1 MEYISASITTLST
14 TSIVLLFVAFL
25 VGTLL
30 FMEGVSD
37 AFDEDK
43 TAFKGCYTAGFVIL
57 LVDLVICACTY
68 FHVED
73 EYAKVAQDVCQSY
86 GIQDEYQQEIAETL
100 PQWTSNELED
110 IVFVAKDSKGREVQK
125 VKDIVFEVESTSH
138 DISVLGKQKDLTIMV
153 YEKTSNGELKA
164 VEPLDVQE
172 SKEQ

>member
-1 MEYISASITTLST
+1 MESVSASITTLST
-14 TSIVLLFVAFL
+14 ASIVLLFVAL
-25 VGTLL
+25 LAGALL
-30 FMEGVSD
+30 FMEGIFG

-43 TAFKGCYTAGFVIL
+43 AAFKGYYTAGFVIL
-57 LVDLVICACTY
+57 LADLIICACAY
-68 FHVED
+68 FHTEG
-73 EYAKVAQDVCQSY
+73 EYTKVAQDICQAY
-86 GIQDEYQQEIAETL
+86 GIQDKHQQEIAETL
-100 PQWTSNELED
+100 PQWTSNKLED
-110 IVFVAKDSKGREVQK
+110 IVFVAKDSKGRKVQK